1 MPVAQKTQDTETRLQ
16 AAQARVEALTAEATT
31 LGDSTQAAANAGK
44 VEEYVRLM
52 ARQAANPHE
61 AKALRLEITQLRRAQ
76 IAARIAELNG
86 HQPRVRQAYEAAY
99 QRGEETKLEI
109 ERQVDQAYSSC
120 QAIERELTRLTQESH
135 ELAAVLA
142 VSANQGEGQL

>member
-1 MPVAQKTQDTETRLQ
+1 MPTLMDTKTTGREIEAKRARL
-16 AAQARVEALTAEATT
+16 AELEAEATT
-31 LGDSTQAAANAGK
+31 LGDSTQAAANAGN

-76 IAARIAELNG
+76 IAERIAELNEQ
-86 HQPRVRQAYEAAY
+86 QPRVRQAYEKAY
-99 QRGEETKLEI
+99 RQGEEGKLEI
-109 ERQVDQAYSSC
+109 DRQVDHAYSAS
-120 QAIERELTRLTQESH
+120 QAIERELTRLTQESQ

-142 VSANQGEGQL
+142 VSAN